1 MNDGAWGESAMSTP
15 WQRAARA
22 WPWLKLALGLGLLG
36 LLGWL
41 VDWPGTLRILR
52 QTDARLVL
60 LATVVIVLA
69 LVVSTLKW
77 QRLASAICGPLPFP
91 PLLRAYWIGTFL
103 SNYLPSN
110 IGGDVVRVLVLR
122 ARAPLAPLAGSVLAE
137 RLTGVTAL
145 ALISAVCLAIDPIQP
160 WKLHAALWLL
170 VAAILAGVMLVFA
183 VGTHVLRGG
192 AALVD
197 RLPRLFRRV
206 SGKVARFGE
215 AVAGYRS
222 TPGALAVAL
231 LWSLLFYA
239 LLVLFQFT
247 LLRAVGS
254 TITLRDAALVAP
266 LIPLV
271 SLLPVSA
278 NGLGLTEGAIVLFYS
293 QMGVPA
299 DQAFA
304 AALLRRLVTIF
315 MSLPG
320 GLLWLSSGS
329 AAHDAGGNRS

>member
-1 MNDGAWGESAMSTP
+1 M
-15 WQRAARA
+15 
-22 WPWLKLALGLGLLG
+22 

-60 LATVVIVLA
+60 VATVVIVLA

-145 ALISAVCLAIDPIQP
+145 ALISAVCLAIDPIP
-160 WKLHAALWLL
+160 AVEAARRA
-170 VAAILAGVMLVFA
+170 VAVVVAIWPGCVRVCRRRAPRSRQCRPG
-183 VGTHVLRGG
+183 RPP
-192 AALVD
+192 
-197 RLPRLFRRV
+197 PRLVRGV
-206 SGKVARFGE
+206 SAKVARFGE
-215 AVAGYRS
+215 AVAGYRCRAGGS
-222 TPGALAVAL
+222 RHRPPVVPI
-231 LWSLLFYA
+231 FYA

-254 TITLRDAALVAP
+254 TIP
-266 LIPLV
+266 
-271 SLLPVSA
+271 SA
-278 NGLGLTEGAIVLFYS
+278 
-293 QMGVPA
+293 MRPWW
-299 DQAFA
+299 
-304 AALLRRLVTIF
+304 RR
-315 MSLPG
+315 
-320 GLLWLSSGS
+320 
-329 AAHDAGGNRS
+329 